1 MLKKEKKIGG
11 PYDKKIKEKK
21 HSIQLETSNGN
32 QKEKPRTKKKHFRFV
47 REPQNQK
54 KIEKRTF
61 GRDWQFLE
69 KFLEHENSKTIPVDA
84 DCWRPSARLNLATR
98 RTRRSEEIIN
108 NRNDLFLFNFF
119 WPDTTKKTKIEKKR
133 NRDIPHGHDV
143 HSGVLERINLMSLK
157 VDWFC
162 SPLYGRGPS
171 IKLGKGNCSN
181 IR

>member
-1 MLKKEKKIGG
+1 MLKKKKKIGG

-119 WPDTTKKTKIEKKR
+119 WPDTTKKNKNRKKKKPR
-133 NRDIPHGHDV
+133 HSTRPRRPFRCTWTNQLDV
-143 HSGVLERINLMSLK
+143 TQSRLVLLSSLRSRSINQT
-157 VDWFC
+157 
-162 SPLYGRGPS
+162 R
-171 IKLGKGNCSN
+171 
-181 IR
+181 